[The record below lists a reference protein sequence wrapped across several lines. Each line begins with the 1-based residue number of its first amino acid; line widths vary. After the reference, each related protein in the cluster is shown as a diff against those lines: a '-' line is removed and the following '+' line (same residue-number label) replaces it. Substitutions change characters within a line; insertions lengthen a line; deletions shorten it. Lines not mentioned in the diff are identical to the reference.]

1 MTLGTFSHA
10 LNLTKGHAV
19 RAEKDRQETERERD
33 SRRGAAEKES
43 VSQKLSTLNKAAGNS
58 RLGCVH
64 SEANLYEGKTMHRL

>member
-19 RAEKDRQETERERD
+19 RAEKDRQETERERQ
-33 SRRGAAEKES
+33 
-43 VSQKLSTLNKAAGNS
+43 QKRSGRERECVAKTEHVKKATGNS
-58 RLGCVH
+58 RLECVH